1 MRGARWLGEGWRLF
15 RVAPLAW
22 LGLSCA
28 YLLGTNLLALVP
40 LVGMVAALG
49 LVPPL
54 TVGMMAAARATSA
67 GGRPAL
73 GMLLEGLRTQTRSQ
87 LALGAVYVA
96 CSMMIFAATLA
107 ADGSGA
113 LRAVLSGRGAAE
125 SELQAV
131 ALPLAVL
138 ALLYLP
144 VMMLFWFSPPLA
156 AWHATGAAR
165 ALFFSFVACLMNWR
179 AFIGYFIAIL
189 VMLILVPGAAL
200 LAMRLVLGGELG
212 IGAMSL
218 VLPLLILV
226 VPALFAS
233 FYASYR
239 DVFGIDRQ

>member
-1 MRGARWLGEGWRLF
+1 MRGARWLAEGWRLF
-15 RVAPLAW
+15 RAAPLAW

-40 LVGMVAALG
+40 LVGIVAALG

-73 GMLLEGLRTQTRSQ
+73 GMLFEGLRTQTRTQ

-113 LRAVLSGRGAAE
+113 LRELLSGRGSAQTDM
-125 SELQAV
+125 QAV
-131 ALPLAVL
+131 AFPLAVL

-165 ALFFSFVACLMNWR
+165 ALFFSFIACLMNWR
-179 AFIGYFIAIL
+179 AFIGYGIATL
-189 VMLILVPGAAL
+189 VMMVVVPGVAL
-200 LAMRLVLGGELG
+200 LGMRLLLGGELG
-212 IGAMSL
+212 VSAMSL

-239 DVFGIDRQ
+239 DVFGVERQ

>member
-15 RVAPLAW
+15 RAAPLAW

-40 LVGMVAALG
+40 LVGIVAALG

-73 GMLLEGLRTQTRSQ
+73 GMLFEGLRMQTRSQ

-113 LRAVLSGRGAAE
+113 LRAVLSGRE
-125 SELQAV
+125 SESDLQAV
-131 ALPLAVL
+131 AFPLAVL

-179 AFIGYFIAIL
+179 AFIGYGIATVVMML
-189 VMLILVPGAAL
+189 VVPGAAL
-200 LAMRLVLGGELG
+200 LAMRLLLGAELG
-212 IGAMSL
+212 ISAMSL

-239 DVFGIDRQ
+239 DVFGIDRH